1 MAIDTELEKYFSD
14 MDELFETQ
22 GWQTLVGDLKHNA
35 VHIQSVEHC
44 KTIEDLHF
52 RKGQLA
58 VLTQMV
64 TLAASTRDAHEQAI
78 REDSEEVHNGD

>member
-1 MAIDTELEKYFSD
+1 MAIDIELEKYFSD
-14 MDELFETQ
+14 MDEMFETQ
-22 GWQTLVGDLKHNA
+22 GWQALVGDLKHNA
-35 VHIQSVEHC
+35 IHIDSVEHC

-64 TLAASTRDAHEQAI
+64 TLADSTRDAHEQAI
-78 REDSEEVHNGD
+78 IEDEEEVYNGD